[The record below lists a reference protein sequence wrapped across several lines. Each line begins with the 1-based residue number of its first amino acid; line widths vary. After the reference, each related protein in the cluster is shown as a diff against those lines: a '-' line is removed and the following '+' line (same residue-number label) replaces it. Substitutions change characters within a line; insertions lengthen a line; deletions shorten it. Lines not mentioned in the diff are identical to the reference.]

1 MGLSVR
7 RLFSLTNSTDHVETI
22 SHVAF
27 LCLPNILYQV
37 DLIAKTYK
45 VISSEVG
52 GVGFNF
58 ESMGLKVVD
67 VIHEEPDP
75 HLFLLTADLRPE

>member
-7 RLFSLTNSTDHVETI
+7 RLFSLTNSTGNGETI

-27 LCLPNILYQV
+27 LYLPNIVYQV

-45 VISSEVG
+45 VVPGEVG
-52 GVGFNF
+52 FDLN
-58 ESMGLKVVD
+58 SMELKVVETHFD
-67 VIHEEPDP
+67 GPDP
-75 HLFLLTADLRPE
+75 HLFLITADLRRE